1 MSDNTIRPLVRVAL
15 GLLSLVA
22 AVVASS
28 LAASAQEKLKPEE
41 IVAKHLEAVGASAAR
56 AAVKNR
62 VALGTV
68 VATFRSPSPG
78 STAGR
83 MVMASEGDKHLLG
96 MVFDNTP
103 DYPQEKF
110 GFDGKDVSL
119 SYVRPGRRSTLG
131 EVFQTH
137 KSLIKQGIIGG
148 TLSSAWPLFAA
159 SDKRGKI
166 ESAGIKKV
174 GERQAY
180 ALKYLPRGGSDMEI
194 VLYFD
199 TETFQH
205 LRTEYTRTIAAQM
218 ARGGVGAPGRE
229 GIGAASAGQ
238 RESRYRMLED
248 FSDFRKEG
256 ALTLPHKYKLT
267 LEISMQNGSYK
278 ADWEAS
284 LLQFSFN
291 EQIDPNSFDVD
302 GD

>member
-28 LAASAQEKLKPEE
+28 PPASAQEKLKPEE
-41 IVAKHLEAVGASAAR
+41 IVAKHLEAVGATEAR

-110 GFDGKDVSL
+110 GFDGKDVSV
-119 SYVRPGRRSTLG
+119 SYVRPGRRSMLG
-131 EVFQTH
+131 EVFQAH
-137 KSLIKQGIIGG
+137 RSLIKHGIIGG

-166 ESAGIKKV
+166 ESSGIKKV

-218 ARGGVGAPGRE
+218 ARGGVGAPGRD